1 MRQTLAAFVLLFAL
15 AVSCPAQ
22 QLTPEQARARD
33 EAMTLLLRSHE
44 LTAAGKTDEAVAAA
58 EAALASAEKSLGAG
72 HELVAL
78 ALDMLGTLHLNRE
91 DYARAENFYSRALAA
106 REKSQGPDHP
116 DVAATLASLGS
127 VYNNLEEYD
136 RAEAALL
143 RALRIRE
150 KALGPDKPEVA
161 AALYV
166 LAATYS
172 RRGQYARAEPL
183 LYRALSIQEK
193 LTAPEAPFF
202 LGLTLNNLGFLHLQ
216 KGEYDKAEA
225 LYLRA
230 LAITERLLGPE
241 HRLVATQLNN
251 LAVLY
256 RDRGDYLR
264 AEPLLTRALS
274 IQEKAAGPEHLDTS
288 IALTTLAMLYSDRGD
303 DERALPLFERA
314 LRIREKAE
322 GPESTALAS
331 ALGNVANV
339 YSRRGDHP
347 AAIRLF
353 ERALSIIEK
362 KLGADSPLYA
372 TMLNNAAVAYSDLG
386 DTARAERLSERAL
399 EIKERVLGPSHP
411 DVAVALSNLAY
422 FYFLRNEFDREESL
436 YLRALAITEK
446 AYGPD
451 HPTAG
456 TYLANLSTVYWGRG
470 DTRRALDTLTRGAE
484 LRERNLS
491 LVLGVGSEE
500 QKRLY
505 LATLQNEAHEVI
517 SFHLGHAPRD
527 PAAAELALTTI
538 LRRKGRVLDAV
549 ADQTAA
555 LRRRL
560 DARDRELLDELSAA
574 RSSLARLVLK
584 GADDGAT
591 TAAGEARRAE
601 ESRLK
606 AEIDR
611 LESEVSS
618 RSAEFRTQARPVT
631 LDAVREAIPAG
642 SALVEFVLYKP
653 FDVKAQGLASRFGP
667 ARYAAYVLRREGG
680 PRFVDLGAAE
690 ALDAAVL
697 AWRRTLSEPSNAEA
711 ASRGRELDEKLMRPV
726 RALVGDARRLFLS
739 PDGALN
745 LIPFGALVG
754 ERGRYLVEDYSITYL
769 TSGRDLLRLG
779 AAAAPRQAPL
789 VIANPLF
796 EYPTAAP
803 SSSTT
808 PAAQSRRSADLAGA
822 RFNPLPGTKGEAAAL
837 GSILPGARVLT
848 EAQASEAE
856 VKRASGPEI
865 LHVATHGFF
874 LPDQTRA
881 DSDAAAA
888 RGLLLGTTQ
897 AAQRAGGENPLL
909 RSGLALAGANRGD
922 GGAGEDGVLTALEAA
937 GLDLWGTRLVVLSAC
952 ETGIGEVK
960 NGEGVY
966 GLRRALVLAGSES
979 QVMSLWQVDDA
990 ATRDLMVAYY
1000 RRLRAGEGRTEALR
1014 QVQLQMLRTARKT
1027 EAGRKRS
1034 LSSASASS
1042 SDRSHPFYWAA
1053 FIQSGDWRPASP
1065 VN

>member
-1 MRQTLAAFVLLFAL
+1 GSAYNNREEYAKA
-15 AVSCPAQ
+15 
-22 QLTPEQARARD
+22 
-33 EAMTLLLRSHE
+33 
-44 LTAAGKTDEAVAAA
+44 EAV
-58 EAALASAEKSLGAG
+58 
-72 HELVAL
+72 
-78 ALDMLGTLHLNRE
+78 
-91 DYARAENFYSRALAA
+91 F
-106 REKSQGPDHP
+106 
-116 DVAATLASLGS
+116 
-127 VYNNLEEYD
+127 
-136 RAEAALL
+136 L

-161 AALYV
+161 STLYS

-193 LTAPEAPFF
+193 LTGPEAPFYV
-202 LGLTLNNLGFLHLQ
+202 GLTLNNLGFLHLQ
-216 KGEYDKAEA
+216 KGEYDKAEG

-230 LAITERLLGPE
+230 LAITERLLGPG

-256 RDRGDYLR
+256 RDRGDYPR
-264 AEPLLTRALS
+264 AEPLLSRALS

-303 DERALPLFERA
+303 DDRALPLFERA

-322 GPESTALAS
+322 GPESTAVAS
-331 ALGNVANV
+331 TLGNVAYV
-339 YSRRGDHP
+339 YGRRGDH
-347 AAIRLF
+347 AAAVRLY
-353 ERALSIIEK
+353 ERALSIVEK
-362 KLGADSPLYA
+362 RLGADSALYA

-386 DTARAERLSERAL
+386 DNARGEQLSRRAL
-399 EIKERVLGPSHP
+399 DIKERVLGPSHP

-422 FYFLRNEFDREESL
+422 FYFLRNEFGREEAL
-436 YLRALAITEK
+436 YLRALSIAEK

-451 HPTAG
+451 HPSAG

-470 DTRRALDTLTRGAE
+470 DTRRALEALTRGAE

-491 LVLGVGSEE
+491 LVLGLGSEE

-505 LATLQNEAHEVI
+505 LATLRNEAHEVI

-527 PAAAELALTTI
+527 AAAAALALTTV

-560 DARDRELLDELSAA
+560 DARDRQLLDELSAA

-584 GADDGAT
+584 GAGEGEGA
-591 TAAGEARRAE
+591 AAGGERRAE

-618 RSAEFRTQARPVT
+618 RSAEFRAQARPVT
-631 LDAVREAIPAG
+631 LAAVREAVPAG
-642 SALVEFVLYKP
+642 SALVEFVLYRP

-667 ARYAAYVLRREGG
+667 ARYAAYVLGREGG

-697 AWRRTLSEPSNAEA
+697 AWRRALSDPSNQDA
-711 ASRGRELDEKLMRPV
+711 ANRGRELDEKLMRPV

-779 AAAAPRQAPL
+779 PAAAPRQSPL

-796 EYPTAAP
+796 EAPAGRATAPP

-808 PAAQSRRSADLAGA
+808 PAAQGRRSSDFAGA

-856 VKRASGPEI
+856 LKRASGPEI

-881 DSDAAAA
+881 DSPADAAVA

-897 AAQRAGGENPLL
+897 PAARAGGENPLL
-909 RSGLALAGANRGD
+909 RSGLALAGANGGD

-952 ETGIGEVK
+952 ETGVGEVK

-1014 QVQLQMLRTARKT
+1014 QVQLQMIRAVKKAQ
-1027 EAGRKRS
+1027 AGPNRS
-1034 LSSASASS
+1034 LSAASPAAA

-1053 FIQSGDWRPASP
+1053 FIQSGDWRPTTP
-1065 VN
+1065 ID